1 MSKLDSAAGIG
12 IIGRNAVCEQDIAD
26 AGMPMIADIGNIRR
40 GDGLRRRAWD
50 FLYGSGVHAGALLS
64 LEWMISCP
72 MGQ

>member
-1 MSKLDSAAGIG
+1 MSKLDSAAGIVF
-12 IIGRNAVCEQDIAD
+12 IGRNAVGEQDIAD
-26 AGMPMIADIGNIRR
+26 TGVPVIADIGNIRR
-40 GDGLRRRAWD
+40 GDGFRCRAWD